1 MIPDPK
7 QDWLPS
13 HGVLD
18 GITLSSVPRIG
29 DVEATPVPLVQPY
42 TLAQHFT
49 RGGYTGSL
57 YAGSA
62 LRARQWRERWLR
74 EELPLLPLDQRGSSI
89 EPGQFWPLLAESN
102 GLGLGKLQRA
112 LRLDSM
118 TLTRAVAVAEQRGL
132 LFPLPFWTTSDDAA
146 APPPPPLRYW
156 RDSALVADLQRRRA
170 NVTRFKGWDEKRW
183 EGFVVAALVGAAGL
197 AVRARG
203 YRMGQDEIDLVLDW
217 PRSHR
222 SWAIEI
228 SASRDKRL
236 SPGNWRAFEE
246 TEAERLIVVDA
257 GPEGRSSRRRGEEP
271 MRLIEALRE
280 VRTGP

>member
-1 MIPDPK
+1 MILDPE

-18 GITLSSVPRIG
+18 GITLPSAPFIG
-29 DVEATPVPLVQPY
+29 DVEAAPVPFVRPF
-42 TLAQHFT
+42 TLAQHFM
-49 RGGYTGSL
+49 RGGCTGSL

-74 EELPLLPLDQRGSSI
+74 EGLPLLPLDQRDSI
-89 EPGQFWPLLAESN
+89 IEAAQFWPLLAELN
-102 GLGLGKLQRA
+102 GKGLGKVQRA
-112 LRLDSM
+112 LRLDSA
-118 TLTRAVAVAEQRGL
+118 TLARAVAVAEQRGL
-132 LFPLPFWTTSDDAA
+132 LFPLPFWTPPDATDA
-146 APPPPPLRYW
+146 PPPLRYW
-156 RDSALVADLQRRRA
+156 RDSALVADLQRRREHA
-170 NVTRFKGWDEKRW
+170 SRVKGWDEKRW
-183 EGFVVAALVGAAGL
+183 EGFVIAALAGAAGM

-217 PRSHR
+217 PRSR
-222 SWAIEI
+222 RPWAIEI
-228 SASRDKRL
+228 SASRSKRL

-257 GPEGRSSRRRGEEP
+257 GQAGRSRRARGEEA

>member
-1 MIPDPK
+1 MILDPE

-18 GITLSSVPRIG
+18 AMAVPLAPLIGI
-29 DVEATPVPLVQPY
+29 VEDAPVPFLRPF

-49 RGGYTGSL
+49 RGGYAGSL
-57 YAGSA
+57 HAGSA
-62 LRARQWRERWLR
+62 PRARQWRERWLR
-74 EELPLLPLDQRGSSI
+74 EELPLLPLNQRDSII
-89 EPGQFWPLLAESN
+89 EPGRFWPLLAELN
-102 GLGLGKLQRA
+102 GQGLSKIQRA
-112 LRLDSM
+112 LRLDSA
-118 TLTRAVAVAEQRGL
+118 TLARAVAVAEQRGL
-132 LFPLPFWTTSDDAA
+132 LFPLPFWTPPDARD
-146 APPPPPLRYW
+146 APSPLHYW
-156 RDSALVADLQRRRA
+156 RDSALVADLQRRREH
-170 NVTRFKGWDEKRW
+170 VSRVKGWDEKRW
-183 EGFVVAALVGAAGL
+183 EGFVIAALAGAAGM

-217 PRSHR
+217 PRSR
-222 SWAIEI
+222 RPWAIEI
-228 SASRDKRL
+228 SASRSKRL

-257 GPEGRSSRRRGEEP
+257 GPEGRSRRARGEEP